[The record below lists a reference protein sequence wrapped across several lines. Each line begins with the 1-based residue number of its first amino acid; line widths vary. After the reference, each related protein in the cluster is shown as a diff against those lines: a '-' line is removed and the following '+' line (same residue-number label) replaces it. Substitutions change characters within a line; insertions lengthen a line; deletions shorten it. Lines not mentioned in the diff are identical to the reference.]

1 MRDMVLVAL
10 DTTTRAGSCA
20 LVRDGVPVAV
30 VSGAEDRPHAVRLP
44 GDILDLLSAHHLA
57 LADVDGFAV
66 ASGPGSFTGLRIGI
80 AAIQGLAFATG
91 KPAVGVSTLDA
102 LARAAAP
109 GVADDETIGVWM
121 DAQRGEVFAARYRVA
136 TARDGV
142 ATAVAPVDE
151 PVSMPPELVAAQWRA
166 DGLGTALFVG
176 DGALHYRTAVA
187 AAGGGRWRIIDPTP
201 ALAGTIGVMAAEAL
215 AGGGAFL
222 PHAIAPV
229 YVRRSDAEL
238 ARDRRQGGV

>member
-1 MRDMVLVAL
+1 MLLVAL

-30 VSGAEDRPHAVRLP
+30 VTGAADRPHAVRLP
-44 GDILDLLSAHHLA
+44 GDILDLLSAHQLT

-91 KPAVGVSTLDA
+91 KPAVGVPTLDA
-102 LARAAAP
+102 LARAAAGQ
-109 GVADDETIGVWM
+109 GVAAGETIGVWM
-121 DAQRGEVFAARYRVA
+121 DAQRGEVFAARYRVVPA
-136 TARDGV
+136 GDAG
-142 ATAVAPVDE
+142 AAAVEAAGE
-151 PVSMPPELVAAQWRA
+151 AVSMDPRSVAAQWRA
-166 DGLGTALFVG
+166 DGLTAAVLVG
-176 DGALHYRTAVA
+176 DGALRYREAVA
-187 AAGGGRWRIIDPTP
+187 AAGDLAWRVIEPTP
-201 ALAGTIGVMAAEAL
+201 PLAGTLGVMAAEAL
-215 AGGGAFL
+215 AGGGTFL

-238 ARDRRQGGV
+238 ARDRRQGGA